1 MLPVANHEPTMTIY
15 QSQEFLFQRIK
26 ELLGA
31 DDSMVDSVAEILHI
45 STDSAYRRIRGET
58 PIVLDEARELCMHF
72 ELSLDTLL
80 NVRAGS
86 TLFQNVR
93 INTRTYVYEQY
104 LKDLL
109 KQMQFV
115 ASVAHKEI
123 IYRTKD
129 ISLFHNFYFEPLIAF
144 RYFFWMKTILHH
156 PDFTGKEFTM
166 NCAPAEIIDLSK
178 QLSRLYNRIPSVE
191 IWNTECV
198 NAAITQIEFYKDSGY
213 FSKASDIKLI
223 YESLEETLIHLK
235 NEVAF
240 GSKFMPEDGHELKKN
255 NFTFYF
261 NRVLLGD
268 NTIMV
273 ITDNTKTV
281 FLNYD
286 GLNYLTTRD
295 EDFCNSCHEDL
306 QNLLKRSTIISETSE
321 KQRNI
326 FFGIMLKRIAERKKN
341 L

>member
-1 MLPVANHEPTMTIY
+1 MQPVSNHQPPMTNY

-26 ELLGA
+26 ELLGQ

-58 PIVLDEARELCMHF
+58 PIVLDEARELCLHF
-72 ELSLDTLL
+72 KLSLDTLL
-80 NVRAGS
+80 DVRAGS
-86 TLFQNVR
+86 TLFQNIR
-93 INTRTYVYEQY
+93 INTRTYVYEQF

-115 ASVAHKEI
+115 DSFEHKEI

-129 ISLFHNFYFEPLIAF
+129 ISLFHNFYFEPLIAY
-144 RYFFWMKTILHH
+144 RYFFWMKTIIQH
-156 PDFTGKEFTM
+156 PDFTGREFTM
-166 NCAPAEIIDLSK
+166 NCAPAEIIDLSQ
-178 QLSRLYNRIPSVE
+178 QLSRQYNKIPSVE

-198 NAAITQIEFYKDSGY
+198 NAAISQIEFYKDSGY
-213 FSKASDIKLI
+213 FSETSDIKLI
-223 YESLEETLIHLK
+223 YEALEETLSHLK
-235 NEVAF
+235 NEVEY
-240 GSKFMPEDGHELKKN
+240 GSKFMPQEGRDLKKN
-255 NFTFYF
+255 NFAFYF

-306 QNLLKRSTIISETSE
+306 KNLLKRSTIISETSE

-326 FFGIMLKRIAERKKN
+326 FFGIMLNKVAERKKN